1 VGIQCTP
8 ACNGIRSDGSEG
20 EGEEAADGF
29 IWEWGRVV
37 DKTMDGISLR

>member
-8 ACNGIRSDGSEG
+8 TRNGIRSDGSEG
-20 EGEEAADGF
+20 EGEEAAYRF

-37 DKTMDGISLR
+37 DKTVDWISLR